1 MFWESALEVLVFLY
15 KLFIICAGNLALF
28 CLIGLVITNV
38 IVKYMMKKHK
48 KDFVEALKN
57 NQFLNK
63 SFEKMTEEEKENI
76 DNNNKTKKKVTMNMN
91 DMSVTETF
99 INGETNGKT
108 K

>member
-1 MFWESALEVLVFLY
+1 MFWDSALEVLITLY
-15 KLFIICAGNLALF
+15 KIFIICAGNLALF

-38 IVKYMMKKHK
+38 VVKHMMKKHK
-48 KDFVEALKN
+48 KDFIEALKK

-63 SFEKMTEEEKENI
+63 SFEKMTEEEKENM
-76 DNNNKTKKKVTMNMN
+76 DTNGKSKKKVTMNLN

-99 INGETNGKT
+99 ENGEENGKT

>member
-1 MFWESALEVLVFLY
+1 MFWETVLQVLWILY
-15 KLFIICAGNLALF
+15 KIFIISAGNFALC
-28 CLIGLVITNV
+28 CLIGFVISKA
-38 IVKYMMKKHK
+38 IIKHKMKKHK

-63 SFEKMTEEEKENI
+63 SFEKMTEEEKENM

>member
-1 MFWESALEVLVFLY
+1 MFWESALQVLVILY

-28 CLIGLVITNV
+28 CLIGFVITNV
-38 IVKYMMKKHK
+38 IVKHMMKKHK
-48 KDFVEALKN
+48 KDFIEALKN

-63 SFEKMTEEEKENI
+63 SFEKMTEEEKENM